1 MKDLKQVL
9 KDAFSISSS
18 QYVAVGISFFTIF
31 SIAKIL
37 GPEQFGLW
45 NFFLIILTFTLL
57 GHFGVFNAL
66 SKEIPSLI
74 GSRSES
80 IRQETQNVG
89 LTSILISSS
98 AISVMLIV
106 FSFSSFHSKEKFFG
120 YIFIAMISATQILR
134 MFYEML
140 FRSYGRFRTIAKGN
154 LLYSVL
160 NFSLTVPLTLK
171 LGIYGVYTGALT
183 ANLLLLLY
191 YRWTNTEKLSLRID
205 MGIIRQLFAIG
216 FPIFLFSISTE
227 LMNNSGRIIT
237 VMLLS
242 TERLGQYSI
251 ATNLYTLI
259 SLIPLGLYT
268 VLWPKFFIQYGQTKD
283 KQSLKEYVFDLSIL
297 FSYFIPP
304 IIVLIVFMI
313 EPVISNLMPKYSPGL
328 PAAKILLWAIFFD
341 MSTAMSGALAILNGE
356 IRKFFWMQLSVVIS
370 SLILCAI
377 AINNG
382 LELTAIALISASAYA
397 VFSFILLRYSIKFF
411 CLDTKKSLQ
420 FYLKI
425 YSPLLI
431 SLILIYLLQG
441 IHFAFDSRQ
450 WASDFSNAIIKISAY
465 LLIYAGLTAFLNKK
479 FKLFKQS

>member
-18 QYVAVGISFFTIF
+18 QYVAVAVSFITIF
-31 SIAKIL
+31 SVAKIL
-37 GPEQFGLW
+37 GPERFGLW
-45 NFFLIILTFTLL
+45 NFFLIILTFTVL
-57 GHFGVFNAL
+57 GHFGIFNAL
-66 SKEIPSLI
+66 SKEIPTLI
-74 GSRSES
+74 GSGNES
-80 IRQETQNVG
+80 IRKETQNVG
-89 LTSILISSS
+89 FSSILISSF
-98 AISVMLIV
+98 AISVMLMV
-106 FSFSSFHSKEKFFG
+106 FSLSSFNSKEKFFG
-120 YIFIAMISATQILR
+120 YIFIALISVTQILR

-160 NFSLTVPLTLK
+160 NFSLTIPLTFK
-171 LGIYGVYTGALT
+171 LGIYGVYAGALT

-191 YRWTNTEKLSLRID
+191 YRATNTEKLSLRID

-237 VMLLS
+237 VILLN
-242 TERLGQYSI
+242 TESLGQYSI

-283 KQSLKEYVFDLSIL
+283 KESLKEYVFDLSIL

-313 EPVISNLMPKYSPGL
+313 DPVISNLMPKYSPGL
-328 PAAKILLWAIFFD
+328 PAAKILIWAIFFD
-341 MSTAMSGALAILNGE
+341 MSTAMSGALAILNGK
-356 IRKFFWMQLSVVIS
+356 IKKFFWIQLSVVIS
-370 SLILCAI
+370 SLVLCAI
-377 AINNG
+377 AIHNG
-382 LELTAIALISASAYA
+382 LGLGAIALISASAYA
-397 VFSFILLRYSIKFF
+397 VFSFILLRYSMNFF
-411 CLDTKKSLQ
+411 CLGAKKSLQ

-425 YSPLLI
+425 YSPLLA
-431 SLILIYLLQG
+431 SFMLVYLLHG
-441 IHFAFDSRQ
+441 IHFEFESRK
-450 WASDFSNAIIKISAY
+450 WVSDYSNAIVKTSIY
-465 LLIYAGLTAFLNKK
+465 LLIYAGLTALLNQK